1 LSKLTQTVGA
11 GVGFTENVGASVKV
25 GDGEGA
31 AVVEKDPPPQAQQRS
46 PAVKSSSSA

>member
-1 LSKLTQTVGA
+1 MQAVGA
-11 GVGFTENVGASVKV
+11 GVGIAEIVGANVKV

-46 PAVKSSSSA
+46 PAVKSLSS